1 MAKSETSF
9 IVLRF
14 EHDHLRDVV
23 NAESLTPLAVGEH
36 FRNAK
41 AVVREDL
48 TNHATT
54 RGSGSTKEVMTLVDN
69 ERFFSLCQE
78 LDDEG
83 NKTINYV
90 VMQMTVTKE
99 KAKIDDGVNAIFN
112 GMPRADEAAARE
124 RLEEQLQRRDSH
136 DADRIQR
143 ARRRL
148 SKVADIFRRRSSAND
163 SKGQVSKDTACPG
176 RANGLLSKQH
186 LHGRLPR
193 TEPPNISSA
202 PFAQETDEIDRQD
215 TPPEMK
221 RMDDAVR
228 QGTVTAA

>member
-1 MAKSETSF
+1 T
-9 IVLRF
+9 
-14 EHDHLRDVV
+14 
-23 NAESLTPLAVGEH
+23 
-36 FRNAK
+36 
-41 AVVREDL
+41 
-48 TNHATT
+48 
-54 RGSGSTKEVMTLVDN
+54 STKEVITLVDN
-69 ERFFSLCQE
+69 ERFFSLCRE

-83 NKTINYV
+83 TKTINYV

-99 KAKIDDGVNAIFN
+99 KAKIDDGVNAIFS

-136 DADRIQR
+136 DADKIQR

-163 SKGQVSKDTACPG
+163 SKGRVSEDTACPG
-176 RANGLLSKQH
+176 RANGLLLKQH
-186 LHGRLPR
+186 VHDRPSR
-193 TEPPNISSA
+193 IEPPNISSA
-202 PFAQETDEIDRQD
+202 PFAQGTDKIDRQD

-228 QGTVTAA
+228 QGTGTAA